1 MSTVRMRFPAQALE
15 ELRKADPQTQVSLK
29 MIRRLIHTGAVP
41 SVPVGTG
48 NRRLVNYDALLAYLE
63 HPAEDKP
70 EQAHGIRRVD
80 ERAGVGRQ

>member
-1 MSTVRMRFPAQALE
+1 MVRMRVPAQALE

-63 HPAEDKP
+63 RPTEGEP
-70 EQAHGIRRVD
+70 EQRAHGIRRVD
-80 ERAGVGRQ
+80 ERAGA